1 MNKKK
6 MFALL
11 VLGVIVTAVNLLIG
25 LVMIKVLWSTIAEAL
40 LSNLIVSGQITA
52 SMSWK
57 DAFWIGVLLY
67 VVIRA
72 FSGKLLTVTNKDG
85 STTITMGGSSGSAS
99 HKDSKDKKEN
109 NKD

>member
-6 MFALL
+6 VFSLL
-11 VLGVIVTAVNLLIG
+11 VLGIIVTAINLVIG

-40 LSNLIVSGQITA
+40 LSNLIVSGQITT

-57 DAFWIGVLLY
+57 DAFWIGLLLY

-72 FSGKLLTVTNKDG
+72 FSGNLLKVTNKNNK
-85 STTITMGGSSGSAS
+85 TTIKMGDSEGSIYSS
-99 HKDSKDKKEN
+99 KDSKDEENKK
-109 NKD
+109 

>member
-6 MFALL
+6 VFSLV
-11 VLGVIVTAVNLLIG
+11 VLGIIVTAINLVIG

-40 LSNLIVSGQITA
+40 LSNLIVSGQITT

-57 DAFWIGVLLY
+57 DAFWIGLLLY

-72 FSGKLLTVTNKDG
+72 FSGNLLKVTN
-85 STTITMGGSSGSAS
+85 
-99 HKDSKDKKEN
+99 EN
-109 NKD
+109 NKTTIKMGDSEGSIYSSKDSEDEDNK

>member
-6 MFALL
+6 VFSLL
-11 VLGVIVTAVNLLIG
+11 VLGIIVTAINLVIG

-40 LSNLIVSGQITA
+40 LSNLIVSGQITT

-57 DAFWIGVLLY
+57 HAFWIGLLLY

-72 FSGKLLTVTNKDG
+72 FSGNLLKVTNKNNK
-85 STTITMGGSSGSAS
+85 TTIKMGDSEGSIYSS
-99 HKDSKDKKEN
+99 KDSKDEENKK
-109 NKD
+109 

>member
-6 MFALL
+6 IFGLVALGIIVTVINL
-11 VLGVIVTAVNLLIG
+11 FLGV
-25 LVMIKVLWSTIAEAL
+25 VMIKVLWSTIAEAL
-40 LSNLIVSGQITA
+40 LSNLIASGQITA

-85 STTITMGGSSGSAS
+85 STTISMGGSSRSVS
-99 HKDSKDKKEN
+99 PKDSKDKKEN

>member
-6 MFALL
+6 VFSLL
-11 VLGVIVTAVNLLIG
+11 VLGIIVTAINLVIG

-40 LSNLIVSGQITA
+40 LSNLIVSGQITT

-57 DAFWIGVLLY
+57 DAFWIGILLY

-72 FSGKLLTVTNKDG
+72 FSGNLLVVKRDDN
-85 STTITMGGSSGSAS
+85 STTISLG
-99 HKDSKDKKEN
+99 DSNSTVDNRKLSQSTEP
-109 NKD
+109 

>member
-6 MFALL
+6 VFSLV
-11 VLGVIVTAVNLLIG
+11 VLGIIVTAINLVIG

-40 LSNLIVSGQITA
+40 LSNLIVSGQITT

-57 DAFWIGVLLY
+57 DAFGIGLLLY

-72 FSGKLLTVTNKDG
+72 FSGNLLKVTNENNK
-85 STTITMGGSSGSAS
+85 TTIKIGDSEGSIYSS
-99 HKDSKDKKEN
+99 KDSKDEENKK
-109 NKD
+109 